1 MVITYKYNLKFI
13 GIGDLT
19 FFCGEMLLRLKKDDV
34 LMIRI
39 DEFTLNKYREGS
51 ESYKKFCIDYIK
63 FILSDYNVSECQSE
77 TDRTWGIN
85 YDYVGRMLSEPEI
98 KDVFRKKF
106 SSGVV
111 NDSHKGHLI
120 LFTKVRAYHKS
131 NFNDFSEVFFKH
143 LNSLDSK
150 IILIGER
157 TVQYTGENGILGKD
171 VVYSLYDEYIK
182 NISSDKIIDLTNYDY
197 SPNSISLKSIIND
210 LTLIS
215 NSKKIIIIG
224 CGGFFCTSLFTEKLL
239 SINDDLILSQFS
251 VESNKQVFKNV
262 NQFLEVLQNV

>member
-1 MVITYKYNLKFI
+1 MVITYKYDLKFI

-19 FFCGEMLLRLKKDDV
+19 FFCGEMLLRLKKEDILEIKINKD
-34 LMIRI
+34 
-39 DEFTLNKYREGS
+39 TLTKYRNGS
-51 ESYKKFCIDYIK
+51 ESYEKFCIDYVK
-63 FILSDYNVSECQSE
+63 YILSDYTVLECQTE
-77 TDRTWGIN
+77 PNKTWEIN
-85 YDYVGRMLSEPEI
+85 LDYINQMLSDPNVKE
-98 KDVFRKKF
+98 VFQKKF
-106 SSGVV
+106 SSGEV
-111 NDSHKGHLI
+111 NDDYKGHII

-131 NFNDFSEVFFKH
+131 NFDDFSEVFFKH
-143 LNSLDSK
+143 LNSLDTK

-215 NSKKIIIIG
+215 NSKKIIMIG

>member
-1 MVITYKYNLKFI
+1 M
-13 GIGDLT
+13 
-19 FFCGEMLLRLKKDDV
+19 
-34 LMIRI
+34 
-39 DEFTLNKYREGS
+39 
-51 ESYKKFCIDYIK
+51 
-63 FILSDYNVSECQSE
+63 
-77 TDRTWGIN
+77 
-85 YDYVGRMLSEPEI
+85 
-98 KDVFRKKF
+98 
-106 SSGVV
+106 
-111 NDSHKGHLI
+111 
-120 LFTKVRAYHKS
+120 
-131 NFNDFSEVFFKH
+131 
-143 LNSLDSK
+143 
-150 IILIGER
+150 
-157 TVQYTGENGILGKD
+157 
-171 VVYSLYDEYIK
+171 VYSLYDEYIK